1 MEATVERDLIIAALI
16 AVALHGLL
24 VLAEVPPAYFSCQY
38 GVAENKAIEI
48 SVVSAYR
55 ETEEKPPLQQE
66 EKLIEKET
74 EAEREKEGTERK
86 KIAKEPV
93 IKREDAVKDRSRKS
107 VSRRETKEE
116 RTVFPSSKIKG
127 TAIPEEPEVVSALP
141 RYRENPQPLY
151 PPIARRRG
159 YEGTTLLSLY
169 IREDGTVGD
178 TVVKKTSGYSILD
191 KAAVRAAEKWLFEPA
206 SKMGRTIPLWVD
218 VPIRFVIE
226 GKK

>member
-16 AVALHGLL
+16 AITLHGLL

-48 SVVSAYR
+48 SMVSAYR

-74 EAEREKEGTERK
+74 GAEREKETERK

-93 IKREDAVKDRSRKS
+93 IKREDAVKNRSGNSVFRK
-107 VSRRETKEE
+107 ETNEE

-127 TAIPEEPEVVSALP
+127 TAISEEPKVISALP
-141 RYRENPQPLY
+141 RYRENTQPLY
-151 PPIARRRG
+151 PPIASRRG

-169 IREDGTVGD
+169 VREDGTVGE